1 MRRLLLC
8 LSVIILP
15 SSISLAQSL
24 EDCQQAARQNYPLIR
39 QYDLIEKSTAL
50 TIENFQKGWL
60 PQVSAQAQAT
70 YQSAVTEWPEQM
82 QKVYQQMGLE
92 MEGLKK
98 GQYRVGVDVQQ
109 TVYWHV
115 HPAQ

>member
-60 PQVSAQAQAT
+60 PTGTPTRGCGGS
-70 YQSAVTEWPEQM
+70 SD
-82 QKVYQQMGLE
+82 G
-92 MEGLKK
+92 GI
-98 GQYRVGVDVQQ
+98 DV
-109 TVYWHV
+109 
-115 HPAQ
+115 PGA